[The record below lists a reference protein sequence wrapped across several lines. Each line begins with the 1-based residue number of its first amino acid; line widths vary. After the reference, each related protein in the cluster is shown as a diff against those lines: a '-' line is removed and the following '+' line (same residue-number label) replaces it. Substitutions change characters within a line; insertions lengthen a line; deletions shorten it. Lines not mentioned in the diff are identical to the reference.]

1 MSKVLITGASG
12 LIGSRLTDVLLE
24 QMHQVVHLGRSAR
37 QGRVKS
43 FIWDV
48 GKQTMDASSLEGVD
62 AIVHLAGA
70 GVADKR
76 WTAARKKEIL
86 ESRIQSTELL
96 FKTLHE
102 NKHKVKTLV
111 AASAIGYYGFGLGDE
126 LFTEDS
132 PPGRDFLAQVTQ
144 QWEAQVSK
152 IEALGIRVVKIRV
165 GIVLSDKGGALAE
178 MARPIKWGLG
188 APLGTGKQMMSW
200 IHIDDLCELF
210 AKAITDSKMT
220 GAYNGVAPH
229 PVTNKELTVAMAKTL
244 KKPLWLPNVPSFVL
258 QLLVGEMGVIVVNG
272 SNVSAKRV
280 SETGFEFQY
289 PKIESALSNLMRS
302 S

>member
-1 MSKVLITGASG
+1 
-12 LIGSRLTDVLLE
+12 
-24 QMHQVVHLGRSAR
+24 
-37 QGRVKS
+37 
-43 FIWDV
+43 
-48 GKQTMDASSLEGVD
+48 
-62 AIVHLAGA
+62 
-70 GVADKR
+70 
-76 WTAARKKEIL
+76 
-86 ESRIQSTELL
+86 
-96 FKTLHE
+96 
-102 NKHKVKTLV
+102 
-111 AASAIGYYGFGLGDE
+111 
-126 LFTEDS
+126 
-132 PPGRDFLAQVTQ
+132 
-144 QWEAQVSK
+144 
-152 IEALGIRVVKIRV
+152 
-165 GIVLSDKGGALAE
+165 

-188 APLGTGKQMMSW
+188 APLATGKQMMSW

-210 AKAITDSKMT
+210 AKGITDSKMT

-289 PKIESALSNLMRS
+289 PKVESALSNLMRS

>member
-12 LIGSRLTDVLLE
+12 LIGSRLTDILLE
-24 QMHQVVHLGRSAR
+24 QMHQVVHLGRSVR

-48 GKQTMDASSLEGVD
+48 EKQTMDASSLEGVD

-76 WTAARKKEIL
+76 WTVARKKEIL
-86 ESRIQSTELL
+86 DSRIQSTELL
-96 FKTLHE
+96 FKTLQE
-102 NKHKVKTLV
+102 TKHSVKTLV

-220 GAYNGVAPH
+220 GAYNGVAPY

-258 QLLVGEMGVIVVNG
+258 QLLVGEMGVMVVNG

-289 PKIESALSNLMRS
+289 PKVEGALSNLMRS

>member
-12 LIGSRLTDVLLE
+12 LIGSRLTEILLN
-24 QMHQVVHLGRSAR
+24 QTHQVVHLGRSAR

-43 FIWDV
+43 FVWDV
-48 GKQTMDASSLEGVD
+48 DKQTMDAASLEGVD

-86 ESRIQSTELL
+86 DSRIQSTELL
-96 FKTLHE
+96 YKTLQQK
-102 NKHKVKTLV
+102 KHSVKVLV
-111 AASAIGYYGFGLGDE
+111 AASAIGYYGFGLDDK

-132 PPGRDFLAQVTQ
+132 PPGQDFLAQVTQ

-152 IEALGIRVVKIRV
+152 IETLGIRVVKIRV
-165 GIVLSDKGGALAE
+165 GIVLSDKGGALVE
-178 MARPIKWGLG
+178 MARPIRWGLG
-188 APLGTGKQMMSW
+188 APLGSGKQVMSW

-220 GAYNGVAPH
+220 GVYNGVAPH
-229 PVTNKELTVAMAKTL
+229 PVNNKELTVAMAKTL
-244 KKPLWLPNVPSFVL
+244 KKPLWLPNVPAFVL
-258 QLLVGEMGVIVVNG
+258 QLLVGEMGVMVVNG
-272 SNVSAKRV
+272 SNVSANRV
-280 SETGFEFQY
+280 SETGFEFRY
-289 PKIESALSNLMRS
+289 SKIESALSALMGS
-302 S
+302 N